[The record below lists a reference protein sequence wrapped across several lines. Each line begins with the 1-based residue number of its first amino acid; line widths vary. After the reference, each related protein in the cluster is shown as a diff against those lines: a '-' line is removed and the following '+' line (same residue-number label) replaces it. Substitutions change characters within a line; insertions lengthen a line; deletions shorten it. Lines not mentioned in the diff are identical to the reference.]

1 MGGSSEHSKYVYNEM
16 PDFTLG
22 VLQDRFNAKQ
32 LESLYKKYEQ
42 RYQLSES
49 SYCVQTLSKS
59 MLILGNFTIFL
70 LLQSLVHFGIICMA
84 LMMPEKYCYKNGSV
98 NEEETN
104 CR

>member
-49 SYCVQTLSKS
+49 SCVQTLSKW

-84 LMMPEKYCYKNGSV
+84 LMMPGKYCYKNGSV